1 MGAEKDHILLQ
12 LLRTSDPQGFKVLF
26 QKYYKILCIQ
36 AFLLLQDQGEAEDL
50 VQDVFVK
57 FWQERKFEIVQQ
69 SLGAYLTTMVK
80 HAALN
85 LLKYK
90 SRLNR
95 KEQTYQERI
104 DIIENTNVMEIQEMA
119 QMVQGVIAQL
129 PEQCKRIF
137 ELVCVEGKKYQEAA
151 VITGVSVNTVKTQ
164 LRRAFGKLRESLRD
178 YYYFAGLSPVL
189 YILLS

>member
-1 MGAEKDHILLQ
+1 MGVELDHILLQ
-12 LLRTSDPQGFKVLF
+12 SLRKQDPDGFKALF
-26 QKYYKILCIQ
+26 QKYYKSLCIQ
-36 AFLLLQDQGEAEDL
+36 AYLLLQDEGEAEDL

-57 FWQERKFEIVQQ
+57 FWQEKKFDVVQQ

-90 SRLNR
+90 SRLTK
-95 KEQTYQERI
+95 KEKTYQERI
-104 DIIENTNVMEIQEMA
+104 EIIESTNVMEIQEMA
-119 QMVQGVIAQL
+119 GMVQSVIAQL
-129 PEQCKRIF
+129 PEQCRRIF

-151 VITGVSVNTVKTQ
+151 ALTGVTINTVKTQ
-164 LRRAFGKLRESLRD
+164 LRRAFAKLRESLRD
-178 YYYFAGLSPVL
+178 YYYFAGLSPIL

>member
-1 MGAEKDHILLQ
+1 MGVELDHILLQ
-12 LLRTSDPQGFKVLF
+12 SLRKQDPEGFKTLF
-26 QKYYKILCIQ
+26 QKYYKSLCIQ
-36 AFLLLQDQGEAEDL
+36 AYLLLQDEGEAEDL

-57 FWQERKFEIVQQ
+57 FWQEKKFDAVQQ

-90 SRLNR
+90 SRITK
-95 KEQTYQERI
+95 KEKSYQERI
-104 DIIENTNVMEIQEMA
+104 EIIESTNVMEIQEMA
-119 QMVQGVIAQL
+119 GMVQSVIAQL
-129 PEQCKRIF
+129 PDQCKRIF

-151 VITGVSVNTVKTQ
+151 ALTGVTINTVKTQ
-164 LRRAFGKLRESLRD
+164 LRRAFAKLRESLRD
-178 YYYFAGLSPVL
+178 YYYFTGLSPIL

>member
-1 MGAEKDHILLQ
+1 MGVELDHILLQ
-12 LLRTSDPQGFKVLF
+12 LLKNSNPEGFKTLF
-26 QKYYKILCIQ
+26 QKYYKSLCIQ
-36 AFLLLQDQGEAEDL
+36 AYLLLQDEGEAEDL

-57 FWQERKFEIVQQ
+57 FWQERKFEVIQQ

-90 SRLNR
+90 SRINK
-95 KEQTYQERI
+95 KERSYQERI
-104 DIIENTNVMEIQEMA
+104 EIIESTNVMEIQEMA
-119 QMVQGVIAQL
+119 AMVQSVIAQL

-151 VITGVSVNTVKTQ
+151 VIAGVSVNTVKTQ
-164 LRRAFGKLRESLRD
+164 LRRAFAKLRESLKD
-178 YYYFAGLSPVL
+178 YYYFTGLSPIL

>member
-1 MGAEKDHILLQ
+1 MGVETDHILLQ

-26 QKYYKILCIQ
+26 QKYYKTLCIQ
-36 AFLLLQDQGEAEDL
+36 AYLLLQNEGEAEDL

-57 FWQERKFEIVQQ
+57 FWQERKFDVVQQ
-69 SLGAYLTTMVK
+69 SLGSYLTTMVK
-80 HAALN
+80 NAALN
-85 LLKYK
+85 MLKLK

-95 KEQTYQERI
+95 KEKTYQERI
-104 DIIENTNVMEIQEMA
+104 GIIENTNVMEIQEMA

-129 PEQCKRIF
+129 PDQCKRIF

-151 VITGVSVNTVKTQ
+151 IIAGVSVNTVKTQ
-164 LRRAFGKLRESLRD
+164 LRRAFARLRESLRD
-178 YYYFAGLSPVL
+178 YYYFTGLSPVL